1 LGEGFRCIE
10 KNEKILEFFNLF
22 EKNFPL
28 AGFFVIGAKRGKL
41 LGVGEKS

>member
-1 LGEGFRCIE
+1 LEDFCCVE

-22 EKNFPL
+22 DKNFPV
-28 AGFFVIGAKRGKL
+28 AGFFVIGVKRGKL